1 MHANTFQKSLQ
12 VFGEDLS
19 ELVISLYIWFQA
31 VQIYGLLAYKVLKH
45 VESRSLILA
54 PTSLRIIE
62 QFEQGKQI
70 IFK

>member
-31 VQIYGLLAYKVLKH
+31 VQIYGLLARKFLKH
-45 VESRSLILA
+45 VESRLLTLA
-54 PTSLRIIE
+54 PTSL
-62 QFEQGKQI
+62 
-70 IFK
+70 